1 MIVFVSGGARS
12 GKSSFAERLALS
24 FYKKRDSARLIY
36 LATAKKSDA
45 EMERRIAIHRTERE
59 DCWEVMEEP
68 IEVGWK
74 MHLAREEDVVLL
86 DCLTI
91 WLSNVLFDGGGL
103 KEAEVLEKVEKLVN
117 ITRRKGFTLL
127 VVSNDVNEELP
138 SRYES
143 VQYYVYLL
151 EKIHQFLMHKADV
164 AVQVRAGI
172 PKYWKGGKVVG

>member
-12 GKSSFAERLALS
+12 GKSSFAEKLALS
-24 FYKKRDSARLIY
+24 YHKKKDSARLIY
-36 LATAKKSDA
+36 LATAKRSDV
-45 EMERRIAIHRTERE
+45 EMERRIAIHRTARE

-74 MHLAREEDVVLL
+74 IQLAGEKDVVLL

-91 WLSNVLFDGGGL
+91 WLSNMLFDGGGM

-138 SRYES
+138 SGYES
-143 VQYYVYLL
+143 VQHYVHLL
-151 EKIHQFLMHKADV
+151 EKIHQFLVHKADV